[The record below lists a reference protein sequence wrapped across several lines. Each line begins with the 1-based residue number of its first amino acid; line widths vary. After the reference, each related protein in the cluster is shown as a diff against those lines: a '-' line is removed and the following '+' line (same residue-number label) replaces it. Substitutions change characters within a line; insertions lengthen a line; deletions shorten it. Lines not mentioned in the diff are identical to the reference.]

1 MNELLVKKVAEL
13 QEKEA
18 VELAQHSLD
27 NGADPME
34 ILNSCQQG
42 MVLVGEKFEQGEYYI
57 SDLMMSGEIFQQIS
71 KMLTP
76 KLAGA
81 SSGSAGKIV
90 LGTVAG
96 DIHDIGKDLVLAML
110 KSASFD
116 VSDLGVD
123 VSAERFVDEVKQ
135 TGATVLALSCLLTT
149 AYDAIRDTVKAIEAA
164 GLRSKV
170 KVMIGGGPIDEKCLK
185 YTGADVFGHDAQAAV
200 RLAKELI

>member
-1 MNELLVKKVAEL
+1 M
-13 QEKEA
+13 
-18 VELAQHSLD
+18 
-27 NGADPME
+27 
-34 ILNSCQQG
+34 
-42 MVLVGEKFEQGEYYI
+42 
-57 SDLMMSGEIFQQIS
+57 
-71 KMLTP
+71 TP
-76 KLAGA
+76 KLQGHRVAV
-81 SSGSAGKIV
+81 AGKIV

-135 TGATVLALSCLLTT
+135 TGVTVLALSCLLTT
-149 AYDAIRDTVKAIEAA
+149 AYDAIRDTVKAIETA

-170 KVMIGGGPIDEKCLK
+170 KVMIGGGPIDEKVLK